1 MDHSFRLFPESASTA
16 APMVDRL
23 YIFLLL
29 VAAFFTF
36 SICAA
41 IIYFV
46 LKYRR
51 GARVDRRRSPHH
63 GTMAIEITWSVL
75 PLLLS
80 MVIFGWGAA
89 LYFRAHRP
97 PPDCHEVNVLAK
109 QWMWHIQHS
118 GGQREINT
126 LHVPVGRPVQ
136 LRMISEDVIH
146 SFFVPAFRLKQDVL
160 PGRYVTMWFEANK
173 AGRYHLFCAEYCG
186 TSHSKM
192 IGEVVALEP
201 AEFAEW
207 LQGGPVQAPEAAGET
222 LFAKYRCNTCHTTAV
237 HPRCPPL
244 GGLFGSKV
252 TLQGGSTLTADEAY
266 VRESILQPNAKIVAG
281 YQSLMP
287 SFTGQISELEL
298 FDLVAYLK
306 SLSKP
311 TAVGTSSET
320 PQLDDPSPPHEEK
333 R

>member
-1 MDHSFRLFPESASTA
+1 
-16 APMVDRL
+16 MVDLL

-29 VAAFFTF
+29 VAAFFTIG
-36 SICAA
+36 ICAS
-41 IIYFV
+41 IVYFV

-51 GARVDRRRSPHH
+51 GAQVDRRRDPNRSN
-63 GTMAIEITWSVL
+63 TAIEVTWSVL

-89 LYFRAHRP
+89 IYFRAHRP

-126 LHVPVGRPVQ
+126 LHVPVGRPVR

-173 AGRYHLFCAEYCG
+173 AGRFHLFCAEYCG
-186 TSHSKM
+186 TSHSRM

-207 LQGGPVQAPEAAGET
+207 LQGGPIQAPEVAGEA
-222 LFAKYRCNTCHTTAV
+222 LFAKYRCNTCHTAAIN
-237 HPRCPPL
+237 PRCPTL

-252 TLQGGSTLTADEAY
+252 TLQDRSTLIADEAY

-281 YQSLMP
+281 YQPLMP

-306 SLSKP
+306 SLGEP
-311 TAVGTSSET
+311 TPAGKSSEA
-320 PQLDDPSPPHEEK
+320 PQKDGPSQPREEK